1 MRGADVDMLAPLGIG
16 REGARACERG
26 LALTGGVHLSADAE
40 RTRVEGEQGSAREG
54 ERRRHGLA

>member
-1 MRGADVDMLAPLGIG
+1 MLAPLGIG

-40 RTRVEGEQGSAREG
+40 RTRVEGEQGRAREG
-54 ERRRHGLA
+54 ERCRHGLA